1 MIIKFIKKKIFE
13 SLVKDLIQE
22 LPELTLKLKNFWVEN
37 KKEILAKVKEAVKN
51 AVIKLAQEKG
61 LIK

>member
-1 MIIKFIKKKIFE
+1 MIIKIIKKKIFE

-22 LPELTLKLKNFWVEN
+22 LPELKLKLKNFWVEN

>member
-22 LPELTLKLKNFWVEN
+22 LPELKLKLKNFWVEN